1 MNSIK
6 IFRTLKSTSL
16 PVSYARSLQRSTV
29 RTYSTTNSTKPES
42 NTEQAEQ
49 AEQPK
54 QAASTPPQKEESSNS
69 ILFKWSIPFMV
80 VIGAGIYA
88 LKDDDP
94 MTEAKNLKKE
104 LAAEAAHE
112 AADAT
117 AVESS
122 RD

>member
-1 MNSIK
+1 MK
-6 IFRTLKSTSL
+6 AVPYSL
-16 PVSYARSLQRSTV
+16 PYTGSLQRSIV

-42 NTEQAEQ
+42 IAEQ
-49 AEQPK
+49 AAP
-54 QAASTPPQKEESSNS
+54 ASPQKEESSNA
-69 ILFKWSIPFMV
+69 ILFKWSVPFIIF
-80 VIGAGIYA
+80 IGAGIYA

-104 LAAEAAHE
+104 LASEAAHE

-117 AVESS
+117 AFEAS